1 MEKPMT
7 DEVGSD
13 DLEVEAGL
21 ASPAGRSNDAHDFLR
36 PDGVGMGAGAVVDT
50 CGGAGVG
57 AVEADAAERGVGT
70 VVVPSEEV

>member
-1 MEKPMT
+1 MT

-13 DLEVEAGL
+13 DLEVEAAGL
-21 ASPAGRSNDAHDFLR
+21 ASPAGRSKDAHDFLR

-57 AVEADAAERGVGT
+57 AVEADAAERGAGT
-70 VVVPSEEV
+70 VVPSEEV